1 MLISLLQDAYLC
13 QDMFEAAFN
22 YFPIT
27 FRPPPD
33 DPYGITSQ
41 DLKDRLRA
49 CISASADFSPYA
61 FPALLDKLDSTSMN
75 TKVCLHV
82 LMDSP
87 DADRFQRDVLQAI
100 FSCVQNYG
108 PRTVNLYAVTLW
120 DALKFEVLHVSDE
133 DLAVESLLIL
143 GEIARQLSIASN
155 NSLAAYLKP
164 VAKECNEHLE
174 DAPTKQ
180 SQAAT
185 RILYAVASASPAA
198 SNFLLSAVIPNI
210 FSLYQT
216 SENIAK
222 RRGLVETLAQLVRAN
237 ITVYG
242 EWRQS
247 PRPLSNGDLGSPTLE
262 PPPANALLGFSS
274 QALDMITGSLSSL
287 PVKEVSFRLTL
298 LDALLQLAKVRGLLT
313 DEQISKV
320 VNFIDQVIIAEES
333 YGKDEM
339 KAAAINGLV
348 EIAHQKSQLVIES
361 AFPAFMAKLPDKD
374 EEGPETYVPILE
386 AFAKLGDEDKVFDT
400 VVVRLKNKLNSAIMQ
415 KGSATYI
422 QAILSALLFAFS
434 QGARDLHGTVDKKCP
449 YFEDFLQPLIK
460 KICVEAD
467 AEQQDDAAFYLVGRI
482 CNTILRQQ
490 TSDFH
495 RSICGE
501 LYTLYLGSQP
511 DEVLPLNLDVKP
523 VSEGRHMI
531 ISTYLLASLR
541 KDVVL
546 PYDLKGLLTSLA
558 ELALRDGLSP
568 GVRVATLQ
576 QISLLV
582 NKSVPNSEMKATL
595 DPILRSPLDLLSPQK
610 LDKASIRVVFAI
622 FKALILRNAPA
633 VNDIF
638 TSLCESLSDVQNGT
652 AVAHGFSTLLQPDE
666 ILTKENH
673 CSISPL
679 HKQKLFAIL
688 VPNILS
694 GFKSAGVETKKNY
707 LIALSGMLRW
717 IPYSVLEPQLS
728 SLILL
733 LLQTLD
739 ITGEEDVKSGT
750 VDTLSSVLRQSPKDI
765 EEHTSSLI
773 TRLLNNSTTKNN
785 PPKVRAKSLQC
796 LTLVPVAL
804 RTELVIPFRKQ
815 VVKRLTPALD
825 DSRRAV
831 RQEAVRCRAKWIEL
845 DEAGDGD
852 EGEDDE

>member
-1 MLISLLQDAYLC
+1 
-13 QDMFEAAFN
+13 
-22 YFPIT
+22 
-27 FRPPPD
+27 
-33 DPYGITSQ
+33 
-41 DLKDRLRA
+41 
-49 CISASADFSPYA
+49 
-61 FPALLDKLDSTSMN
+61 
-75 TKVCLHV
+75 
-82 LMDSP
+82 
-87 DADRFQRDVLQAI
+87 
-100 FSCVQNYG
+100 
-108 PRTVNLYAVTLW
+108 
-120 DALKFEVLHVSDE
+120 
-133 DLAVESLLIL
+133 LLIL
-143 GEIARQLSIASN
+143 GEIARQLSLASG

-164 VAKECNEHLE
+164 LAKECNEHLE

-185 RILYAVASASPAA
+185 RILYAVASSSPAA
-198 SNFLLSAVIPNI
+198 SNFLVSAVIPNL

-237 ITVYG
+237 IVVYG
-242 EWRQS
+242 EWRKS
-247 PRPLSNGDLGSPTLE
+247 PQPLSNEDLDSPTLE
-262 PPPANALLGFSS
+262 LPPANALLGFSS
-274 QALDMITGSLSSL
+274 QALDTVAGSLSSV

-320 VNFIDQVIIAEES
+320 VNFLDQVIITEES

-348 EIAHQKSQLVIES
+348 EVAHQKSQLVIES

-400 VVVRLKNKLNSAIMQ
+400 VVVRLKNKLNSAIQ
-415 KGSATYI
+415 EKASVIYL

-449 YFEDFLQPLIK
+449 YFEDLLQPLIK
-460 KICVEAD
+460 KICVDTD
-467 AEQQDDAAFYLVGRI
+467 AKQQDDAVFYLVGRI

-501 LYTLYLGSQP
+501 LYTLYLGSQRN
-511 DEVLPLNLDVKP
+511 EVLPVNLDTTP
-523 VSEGRHMI
+523 VSESRRMI
-531 ISTYLLASLR
+531 ISTYFLASLR

-546 PYDLKGLLTSLA
+546 PYDSRALLVSLA
-558 ELALRDGLSP
+558 KLALDDGLSP
-568 GVRVATLQ
+568 GVRIATLQ

-582 NKSVPNSEMKATL
+582 NKSVPNSEIKSTL
-595 DPILRSPLDLLSPQK
+595 EPILQSPLNLLSPQK
-610 LDKASIRVVFAI
+610 LDKTSIRVVFAI
-622 FKALILRNAPA
+622 SKALILRNAPA

-638 TSLCESLSDVQNGT
+638 TSLCESLCDVENGT
-652 AVAHGFSTLLQPDE
+652 AVAHGFSTLLLPDE

-673 CSISPL
+673 CTISPL

-694 GFKSAGVETKKNY
+694 GFKSAVVETKKNY

-717 IPYSVLEPQLS
+717 IPYSVVEPQLS
-728 SLILL
+728 SLITL

-739 ITGEEDVKSGT
+739 ITGEEDVKTGT

-773 TRLLNNSTTKNN
+773 SRLLTNSTTKSN
-785 PPKVRAKSLQC
+785 PPKVRAKALQC
-796 LTLVPVAL
+796 LTLVPAAL
-804 RTELVIPFRKQ
+804 RVELVIPFRKQ

-825 DSRRAV
+825 DGRRAV

-852 EGEDDE
+852 EGEEDE